1 MQKSNKNKMLL
12 KLFTFSLLV
21 SLSFSNPDFTTLLS
35 FKISAD
41 SSSSLPWSSSSY
53 PCSWLG
59 VTCHPITH
67 RVTKLILNNFN
78 LTGSINTLTRLTHL
92 HHLSLHH
99 NYLSIAPSFS
109 SWPNL
114 KHLYL
119 SHNELSGE
127 FPAGV
132 SNLHRL
138 LRLDLSYN
146 NFSGEIP
153 MNELTQLTH
162 LITLFLEFNS
172 FSGTLDSNGSSVS
185 SLVEFN
191 VSKNAL
197 SGKIPEFLASFSVS
211 SFAGNSRLCGKPL
224 PLDCYDRTTHSKP
237 VAGNDENG
245 KGRIFDMKKNVRN
258 SVKMMII
265 SGVVVVVIFALVI
278 VTWCCYRYKE
288 KKMKVKLEWYKR
300 KYGAVKPKDRS
311 VDDQVM
317 VCFEGCKGFDKVDEL
332 FTASAEMLG
341 RGTVGTTYKVEIDG
355 GDMVVKRVRLRESSS
370 RAKKKEI
377 DGYLRENIGGLRN
390 PNVLSLRAF
399 SSSKDELLLVYD
411 FLPIGS
417 LFTLLHG
424 NRGPGRTPL
433 DWNTRLKFALGS
445 AQGLAFLH
453 SRKLV
458 HGNLTSSNIIIDHL
472 RHPCISDIG
481 LNLLLQIPSSLTNPY
496 RAPELV
502 QAVDTRHNNQSIKS
516 YTKKCD
522 VYSFGVILLEIL
534 TGKTAWIEGEGR
546 LVNWVEGLMK
556 QDNWTWEVFDFEML
570 RYKEMEGEMKAL
582 LQVALLCLVSSPNQ
596 RLEMILVKKMIDDI
610 KVRDMESGEF
620 QESVSNGSITTSG
633 SSSFSESV

>member
-1 MQKSNKNKMLL
+1 MLL
-12 KLFTFSLLV
+12 KIFTLSLLLLV
-21 SLSFSNPDFTTLLS
+21 SLGLSNPDFTTLLS

-41 SSSSLPWSSSSY
+41 SSSSLPWSSSAY

-78 LTGSINTLTRLTHL
+78 LTGSIQTLTRLTHL

-99 NYLSIAPSFS
+99 NYLSVAPSFS
-109 SWPNL
+109 SLPNL

-119 SHNELSGE
+119 SHNEFSGE

-132 SNLHRL
+132 SSLHRL

-162 LITLFLEFNS
+162 LKTLFLEFNS
-172 FSGTLDSNGSSVS
+172 FTGTLNPNGSSVS
-185 SLVEFN
+185 SLIEFN
-191 VSKNAL
+191 VSENTL
-197 SGKIPEFLASFSVS
+197 SGKIPDYLSSFSVS
-211 SFAGNSRLCGKPL
+211 SFSGNSHLCGMPL
-224 PLDCYDRTTHSKP
+224 LLGCYDHTAHSKP
-237 VAGNDENG
+237 VAGDDKNG
-245 KGRIFDMKKNVRN
+245 KNRVLGIKKNVRN
-258 SVKMMII
+258 SAKMMII
-265 SGVVVVVIFALVI
+265 SVVVVVVIFALVI
-278 VTWCCYRYKE
+278 VTWCTYRNKE
-288 KKMKVKLEWYKR
+288 KKMKVKEWYNR
-300 KYGAVKPKDRS
+300 KYGGLKVKPKESS
-311 VDDQVM
+311 VDDQEM

-332 FTASAEMLG
+332 LTASAEMLG
-341 RGTVGTTYKVEIDG
+341 KGSVGTTYKVEINGSDV
-355 GDMVVKRVRLRESSS
+355 VVKRVRLRESSS

-411 FLPIGS
+411 YLSNGS

-424 NRGPGRTPL
+424 NRGPGRTPVG
-433 DWNTRLKFALGS
+433 WNTRLKVALGS

-472 RHPCISDIG
+472 GNPCISDIS
-481 LNLLLQIPSSLTNPY
+481 LNLLLQIPSSLNNPY

-502 QAVDTRHNNQSIKS
+502 QAVHTTHNNKSFKS

-522 VYSFGVILLEIL
+522 VYSFGVVLLEIL
-534 TGKTAWIEGEGR
+534 TGKTAWIEGEGS
-546 LVNWVEGLMK
+546 LVNWVEGIMK
-556 QDNWTWEVFDFEML
+556 QQDNWIWEVFDFEML

-582 LQVALLCLVSSPNQ
+582 LHVALLCLVSSPNQ
-596 RLEMILVKKMIDDI
+596 RLEMFVVKKMIDDI
-610 KVRDMESGEF
+610 KVRDTGSGEF
-620 QESVSNGSITTSG
+620 QESISNGTLTNSG

>member
-1 MQKSNKNKMLL
+1 MLL
-12 KLFTFSLLV
+12 KLFTFSLL
-21 SLSFSNPDFTTLLS
+21 LGLNFSNPDFTTLLS

-92 HHLSLHH
+92 RHLSLHH
-99 NYLSIAPSFS
+99 NSLSIAPSFS

-119 SHNELSGE
+119 SHNEFSGE
-127 FPAGV
+127 FPSGV
-132 SNLHRL
+132 SSLHRL
-138 LRLDLSYN
+138 IRLDLSYN

-172 FSGTLDSNGSSVS
+172 FTGTLDSNVSSVS
-185 SLVEFN
+185 SLIEFN
-191 VSKNAL
+191 VSENAL
-197 SGKIPEFLASFSVS
+197 SGKIPDCLGSFSVS
-211 SFAGNSRLCGKPL
+211 SFAGNSHLCGIPL
-224 PLDCYDRTTHSKP
+224 PLDCYDRTFHSKP
-237 VAGNDENG
+237 VAGDDGNG
-245 KGRIFDMKKNVRN
+245 KNRVLGMKKNVRN
-258 SVKMMII
+258 SVEMMII
-265 SGVVVVVIFALVI
+265 SVVVVVVIFTLVI
-278 VTWCCYRYKE
+278 LTWCCYRYKE
-288 KKMKVKLEWYKR
+288 KKMKVNEWYNR
-300 KYGAVKPKDRS
+300 KYGAVKPKGS
-311 VDDQVM
+311 TVNDQEM

-332 FTASAEMLG
+332 LTASAEMLG
-341 RGTVGTTYKVEIDG
+341 KGSVGTTYKVEIEG
-355 GDMVVKRVRLRESSS
+355 GDVVVKRVKLRESCSS

-390 PNVLSLRAF
+390 PNILSLRAF
-399 SSSKDELLLVYD
+399 SSSNDELLLVYD
-411 FLPIGS
+411 FLPNGS

-433 DWNTRLKFALGS
+433 DWNTRLKVALAS

-458 HGNLTSSNIIIDHL
+458 HGNLASSNIIIDHL
-472 RHPCISDIG
+472 LNPCISDIG
-481 LNLLLQIPSSLTNPY
+481 LNLLLQIEPLSLNNPY

-502 QAVDTRHNNQSIKS
+502 QAVHTNNNPSTKR

-534 TGKTAWIEGEGR
+534 TGKPAWIEGEGN
-546 LVNWVEGLMK
+546 LVNWVEGIMK
-556 QDNWTWEVFDFEML
+556 QDNWIWEVYDFEML
-570 RYKEMEGEMKAL
+570 RYKEMEAEMKAL

-596 RLEMILVKKMIDDI
+596 RLEMNVVKKMIEDI
-610 KVRDMESGEF
+610 RVRDMESGEF
-620 QESVSNGSITTSG
+620 QESVSNGSLTSG